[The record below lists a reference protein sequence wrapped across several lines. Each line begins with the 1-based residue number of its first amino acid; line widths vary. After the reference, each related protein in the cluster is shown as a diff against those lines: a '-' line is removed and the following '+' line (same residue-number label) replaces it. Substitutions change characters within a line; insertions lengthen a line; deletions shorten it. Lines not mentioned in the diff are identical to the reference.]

1 MKYQDLVIKDGKFV
15 GEFEKMYQEFSDPWV
30 QSEEIYYSSLS
41 RRSVCYFLEKFD
53 INSIVEW
60 GCGLGRTV
68 NYIKENTGK
77 DIDILGTDISKT
89 AIDKAKNFYPK
100 LEFKVDNILNIS
112 KYEEFDCMF
121 FSEITWYL
129 LEDKKIDEV
138 FDIMSNKFKGKNKF
152 LIHNLVFYKG
162 GVQQYGKE
170 YFTTLDEFIEF
181 CPFELLG
188 KVQSDIQ
195 SEGNIETSAIF
206 KI

>member
-1 MKYQDLVIKDGKFV
+1 MRYQDLVIKDGEFV
-15 GEFEKMYQEFSDPWV
+15 GEFEKMYQEFTDPWG
-30 QSEEIYYSSLS
+30 QSSDLYFSSLT
-41 RRSVCYFLEKFD
+41 RRSICHFLEKYD
-53 INSIVEW
+53 IKSIVEW

-77 DIDILGTDISKT
+77 DIEILGIDISKT
-89 AIDKAKNFYPK
+89 AIDKAKDFYPN

-129 LEDKKIDEV
+129 LEDRKIDEI
-138 FDIMSNKFKGKNKF
+138 FNIMYHKFKGKNKF

-162 GVQQYGKE
+162 GVQQYGKD
-170 YFTTLDEFIEF
+170 YFTTLDEFIKF

-188 KVQSDIQ
+188 RVHSDIQ
-195 SEGNIETSAIF
+195 SEGHIETSAIF
-206 KI
+206 RI

>member
-1 MKYQDLVIKDGKFV
+1 
-15 GEFEKMYQEFSDPWV
+15 MYQKFTDPWN
-30 QSEEIYYSSLS
+30 QSEEINCFSLS
-41 RRSVCYFLEKFD
+41 RRSVCYFLEKYD

-77 DIDILGTDISKT
+77 DIDILGIDISKT

-112 KYEEFDCMF
+112 KYKEFDCMF
-121 FSEITWYL
+121 FAEITWYL
-129 LEDKKIDEV
+129 LEDKKIDEI
-138 FDIMSNKFKGKNKF
+138 FNIMSNKFKGKNKF
-152 LIHNLVFYKG
+152 FIHVDNFYKG
-162 GVQQYGKE
+162 EVQQYGKE

-188 KVQSDIQ
+188 KVQIDI
-195 SEGNIETSAIF
+195 ETEIDIETSAIF

>member
-15 GEFEKMYQEFSDPWV
+15 GEFEKMYQEFSDPWN
-30 QSEEIYYSSLS
+30 QSEEVHFSSLS

-60 GCGLGRTV
+60 GCGLGKTV

-77 DIDILGTDISKT
+77 DLDILGIDISKT
-89 AIDKAKNFYPK
+89 AIDKAKNLYPK
-100 LEFKVDNILNIS
+100 LDFKVDNILNIS
-112 KYEEFDCMF
+112 QYNNFDCMF

-129 LEDKKIDEV
+129 LEDKKMDKI
-138 FDIMSNKFKGKNKF
+138 FNIMSKNFKGKNKF
-152 LIHNLVFYKG
+152 FIHNLCFYKDG
-162 GVQQYGKE
+162 IQQYGKD

-181 CPFELLG
+181 CPFELLE
-188 KVQSDIQ
+188 KVQVNLKD
-195 SEGNIETSAIF
+195 GIETSAIF

>member
-1 MKYQDLVIKDGKFV
+1 MKYQDFVIKDGKFV
-15 GEFEKMYQEFSDPWV
+15 GEFEKMYQQFTDPWH
-30 QSEEIYYSSLS
+30 QSEEIYCSSLS
-41 RRSVCYFLEKFD
+41 RRSVCYFLEKYD

-68 NYIKENTGK
+68 NYIKENTDK
-77 DIDILGTDISKT
+77 DIDILGIDISKT

-112 KYEEFDCMF
+112 KYKEFDCMF

-129 LEDKKIDEV
+129 LEDKTIDEI
-138 FDIMSNKFKGKNKF
+138 FNFMSNKFKGKNKF
-152 LIHNLVFYKG
+152 LIHNLAFYKD
-162 GVQQYGKE
+162 GVQQYGTD

-181 CPFELLG
+181 SPFELLD
-188 KVQSDIQ
+188 KIQIDID
-195 SEGNIETSAIF
+195 EGFETSAIF

>member
-15 GEFEKMYQEFSDPWV
+15 GEFEKMYQEFSDPWN
-30 QSEEIYYSSLS
+30 QSEEVHYSSLS

-60 GCGLGRTV
+60 GCGLGKTV

-77 DIDILGTDISKT
+77 DLDILGIDISKT

-100 LEFKVDNILNIS
+100 LDFKVDNILNIS
-112 KYEEFDCMF
+112 QYNNFDCMF

-129 LEDKKIDEV
+129 LEEKKLDKI
-138 FDIMSNKFKGKNKF
+138 FNIMSKKFKGKNKF
-152 LIHNLVFYKG
+152 FIHNLVFYKG
-162 GVQQYGKE
+162 KVQQYGKD
-170 YFTTLDEFIEF
+170 YFTTFEEFIEF
-181 CPFELLG
+181 CPFELLA
-188 KVQSDIQ
+188 KIEVDIHSSDCV
-195 SEGNIETSAIF
+195 ETSAIF

>member
-1 MKYQDLVIKDGKFV
+1 MKYQDLVIKNGKFV
-15 GEFEKMYQEFSDPWV
+15 GEFEKMYQEFSDPWN
-30 QSEEIYYSSLS
+30 QSEEVHYSSLS

-60 GCGLGRTV
+60 GCGLGKTV

-77 DIDILGTDISKT
+77 DLDILGIDISKT

-100 LEFKVDNILNIS
+100 LDFKVDNILNIS
-112 KYEEFDCMF
+112 QYNNFDCMF

-129 LEDKKIDEV
+129 LEEKKLDKI
-138 FDIMSNKFKGKNKF
+138 FNIMSKNSKGKNKF
-152 LIHNLVFYKG
+152 FIHNLVFYKDN
-162 GVQQYGKE
+162 VQQYGKD
-170 YFTTLDEFIEF
+170 YFTTFEEFIEF

>member
-1 MKYQDLVIKDGKFV
+1 MKYQDLIKKNGKFV
-15 GEFEKMYQEFSDPWV
+15 GEFEKMYQEFTDPWH
-30 QSEEIYYSSLS
+30 QSLEFSYSSLS
-41 RRSVCYFLEKFD
+41 RRSVCYFIEKYD
-53 INSIVEW
+53 IKSIVEW
-60 GCGLGRTV
+60 GYGLGKTV
-68 NYIKENTGK
+68 NYIKENTSK
-77 DIDILGTDISKT
+77 DILGIETSKT
-89 AIDKAKNFYPK
+89 SIDKAKKSYPK

-112 KYEEFDCMF
+112 KYKEFDCMF

-138 FDIMSNKFKGKNKF
+138 FNIMSNKFKGKNKF

-181 CPFELLG
+181 CPFELLV